1 MLAAQGEGLA
11 SICFRTS
18 DIAKTHRRLDRLTLK
33 PEPVAEVESR
43 DAISGAALSWKRT
56 RAATEATRGVRLF
69 FLERDTER
77 PLSARTTGGSI
88 AALDHVVV
96 STSDPERAAALYGA
110 RLGLDMALDRSHPDW
125 GRLMFFRCGDLIVEV
140 THRPG
145 KEGDASQDRLRGLCW
160 RVADM
165 DATHARLAQAGVDV
179 SEVRNGRKP
188 GTRVMTV
195 RSGTCG
201 VPTLLVQPSV
211 GPTVLTACTASSSH
225 FANDLHVLKPALA
238 CYSLLSSE
246 HRAAD
251 LAKAK
256 RVLKWQRDPEGM
268 RLRILEAAKQEFAA
282 HGLAGAR
289 VDRIAAN
296 AGANKRM
303 LYYHVGNKEDL
314 YLAVLEGAYEKI
326 RSEERGLDLEHLDP
340 PEAIERLIDFT
351 WNYFLRNPEFL
362 ALLNTENL
370 AKARHLKRSTKVKS
384 MHSPFVEM
392 IRTVVRRG
400 VESGD
405 FRVAVDPVQ
414 LYISIAGL
422 CFFYLS
428 NSATL
433 SVIFGR
439 DLLKKE
445 ARDERLAHMVA
456 LVLAALTGKSTAD
469 FGKVEMRGART
480 PAHQPV

>member
-1 MLAAQGEGLA
+1 MVGTRSLSSGAHSRDPVALPTLHSQTARRVLQLA
-11 SICFRTS
+11 SC
-18 DIAKTHRRLDRLTLK
+18 
-33 PEPVAEVESR
+33 
-43 DAISGAALSWKRT
+43 
-56 RAATEATRGVRLF
+56 
-69 FLERDTER
+69 
-77 PLSARTTGGSI
+77 
-88 AALDHVVV
+88 DHWAV
-96 STSDPERAAALYGA
+96 
-110 RLGLDMALDRSHPDW
+110 
-125 GRLMFFRCGDLIVEV
+125 
-140 THRPG
+140 
-145 KEGDASQDRLRGLCW
+145 
-160 RVADM
+160 
-165 DATHARLAQAGVDV
+165 
-179 SEVRNGRKP
+179 
-188 GTRVMTV
+188 
-195 RSGTCG
+195 
-201 VPTLLVQPSV
+201 
-211 GPTVLTACTASSSH
+211 
-225 FANDLHVLKPALA
+225 
-238 CYSLLSSE
+238 
-246 HRAAD
+246 D

-268 RLRILEAAKQEFAA
+268 RIRILEAAKQEFAA
-282 HGLAGAR
+282 YGLAGAR

-296 AGANKRM
+296 AGAHKRM
-303 LYYHVGNKEDL
+303 LYYHIGNKEDL
-314 YLAVLEGAYEKI
+314 YLEVLEGAYEQI
-326 RSEERGLDLEHLDP
+326 RNEERELDLEHLDP
-340 PEAIERLIDFT
+340 PKAIERLIDFT

-370 AKARHLKRSTKVKS
+370 AKARHLKRSTKVKT

-392 IRTVVRRG
+392 IRTVVNRG

-469 FGKVEMRGART
+469 FGKAKPAGLRAA
-480 PAHQPV
+480 AHQPV

>member
-1 MLAAQGEGLA
+1 
-11 SICFRTS
+11 
-18 DIAKTHRRLDRLTLK
+18 
-33 PEPVAEVESR
+33 
-43 DAISGAALSWKRT
+43 
-56 RAATEATRGVRLF
+56 
-69 FLERDTER
+69 
-77 PLSARTTGGSI
+77 
-88 AALDHVVV
+88 
-96 STSDPERAAALYGA
+96 
-110 RLGLDMALDRSHPDW
+110 
-125 GRLMFFRCGDLIVEV
+125 
-140 THRPG
+140 
-145 KEGDASQDRLRGLCW
+145 
-160 RVADM
+160 
-165 DATHARLAQAGVDV
+165 
-179 SEVRNGRKP
+179 
-188 GTRVMTV
+188 
-195 RSGTCG
+195 
-201 VPTLLVQPSV
+201 
-211 GPTVLTACTASSSH
+211 
-225 FANDLHVLKPALA
+225 
-238 CYSLLSSE
+238 
-246 HRAAD
+246 
-251 LAKAK
+251 
-256 RVLKWQRDPEGM
+256 M

-289 VDRIAAN
+289 VDRIAVN

-303 LYYHVGNKEDL
+303 LYYHVGNKESL

-392 IRTVVRRG
+392 IRTVVTRG

-414 LYISIAGL
+414 LYISIAAL

-428 NSATL
+428 NCATL

-439 DLLKKE
+439 DLLKKD

-469 FGKVEMRGART
+469 FGKAVDAGRAVAGASAGLAARSCERRNPYAAAPRFSTVLVDPALAISRGGYGFLRSQERQNTA
-480 PAHQPV
+480 